1 MFGDTLWQD
10 QDISF
15 IHEKGM
21 VWHKEKKTANKL
33 EQGHLDCWGMKSN
46 SDNIQEVSLLAIAE
60 EIDEVYED

>member
-10 QDISF
+10 QDISS

-21 VWHKEKKTANKL
+21 VWHKEKTANKL
-33 EQGHLDCWGMKSN
+33 EQRHLDCGGMKSN